1 MIFPSWYDVVART
14 SFTCE
19 NHTWFPHTGFCRTKT
34 FFPFLFSFALICNLC
49 IIPPPLSHAPRFSA
63 GTHWHTCTMPGWRNP
78 ILPGPSAVD
87 SVSIQNLMED
97 GFEEMR
103 GRIGHENPAQGP
115 RAASSFSQRST
126 AAGGMRCHDPF
137 LTIFIPNVSCSLSL
151 FHLPC
156 VCVCDHFFYI
166 NCQGCGPFML
176 NTFVA
181 FAPMWHHHAAASI
194 YSHCYDILV
203 RFQIFPITVADL
215 PPGVRCHMGI
225 V

>member
-1 MIFPSWYDVVART
+1 MHNPASPFTRA
-14 SFTCE
+14 SFL
-19 NHTWFPHTGFCRTKT
+19 R
-34 FFPFLFSFALICNLC
+34 
-49 IIPPPLSHAPRFSA
+49 
-63 GTHWHTCTMPGWRNP
+63 WHTLTHTDTHVLCQVGET
-78 ILPGPSAVD
+78 
-87 SVSIQNLMED
+87 Q
-97 GFEEMR
+97 
-103 GRIGHENPAQGP
+103 
-115 RAASSFSQRST
+115 FSQVPQQLTQFLSRTWWRMVWGDAGGDRARKSSPGAEGRVLIQPT
-126 AAGGMRCHDPF
+126 LSSSGGMRCHDPF
-137 LTIFIPNVSCSLSL
+137 LTIFIPSVSCSLSL

-203 RFQIFPITVADL
+203 RFQIFPSTVADL